1 MISKEDRA
9 VVWAFVGSLVTVK
22 LVTSIMIL
30 YYFPS
35 WHTLL
40 LVVALSIVWFLPP
53 IFYLGMHS
61 KAHARLVRARMRRRE
76 LLRQEWDV
84 GEESHKSRV

>member
-1 MISKEDRA
+1 MSNEDKQ
-9 VVWAFVGSLVTVK
+9 VVWAFVGSLMTAK
-22 LVTSIMIL
+22 LVTSILIL

-35 WHTLL
+35 WHSLM
-40 LVVALSIVWFLPP
+40 LVVVLSLVWFIPP
-53 IFYLGMHS
+53 IAYLGHRS
-61 KAHARLVRARMRRRE
+61 QGRYRLVKTRLRRKQ